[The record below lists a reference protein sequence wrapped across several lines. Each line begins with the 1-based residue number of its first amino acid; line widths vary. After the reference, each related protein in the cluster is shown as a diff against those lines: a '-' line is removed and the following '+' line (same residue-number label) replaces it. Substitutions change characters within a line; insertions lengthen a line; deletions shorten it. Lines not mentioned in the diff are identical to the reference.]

1 LGDRLYRDVTSG
13 DGWLGEGHGVG
24 LACHVGVGLWQVG
37 GTLGLVQGEPAWWWN
52 DVVEVVMELESQRG
66 RAGWGLCAML
76 G

>member
-1 LGDRLYRDVTSG
+1 M
-13 DGWLGEGHGVG
+13 G